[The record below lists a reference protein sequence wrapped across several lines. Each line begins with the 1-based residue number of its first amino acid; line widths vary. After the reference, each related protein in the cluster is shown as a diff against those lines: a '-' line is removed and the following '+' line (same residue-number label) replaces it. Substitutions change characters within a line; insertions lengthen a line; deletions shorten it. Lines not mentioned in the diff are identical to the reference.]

1 MMANESGRYIRLMVD
16 VDTGEQKWSTHYG
29 TGFTGRKRPL
39 HHPHQP
45 RVWIKR
51 AKMAYSREEMAQEEA
66 EQKAADEKAEKEALQ
81 REASTNTV
89 RRNARLLLGH
99 DPSNLEL
106 RQEVDDVK
114 NALFSHWL
122 RMNCAEYK
130 FDAKLAAA
138 NEQKELREMML
149 AEKEQKL
156 GDALVR
162 IYAAEDLARQEYQR
176 LQVVEAEEVRRLNL
190 LADMERIQFTHPYVF
205 QEVVVP
211 EWYTRRQVPVGPSW
225 LV

>member
-1 MMANESGRYIRLMVD
+1 MANDTGRYIRLTVD
-16 VDTGEQKWSTHYG
+16 VDSGEQKWSTQYG

-45 RVWIKR
+45 HVWIRR
-51 AKMAYSREEMAQEEA
+51 AKMADTREEMVKEEA
-66 EQKAADEKAEKEALQ
+66 EQKAADEKAAEETMK
-81 REASTNTV
+81 REASLNTV
-89 RRNARLLLGH
+89 RQNARLLLGH

-130 FDAKLAAA
+130 LDAKVAAA
-138 NEQKELREMML
+138 NERKELREMMFT
-149 AEKEQKL
+149 EKEQRL
-156 GDALVR
+156 DEALLR
-162 IYAAEDLARQEYQR
+162 IHAAEDLARQELQR
-176 LQVVEAEEVRRLNL
+176 LHAVESEEVRRLNF
-190 LADMERIQFTHPYVF
+190 LADMESVKSDHPYVF
-205 QEVVVP
+205 QEIVVP
-211 EWYTRRQVPVGPSW
+211 EGYTRRLLPVGPSW